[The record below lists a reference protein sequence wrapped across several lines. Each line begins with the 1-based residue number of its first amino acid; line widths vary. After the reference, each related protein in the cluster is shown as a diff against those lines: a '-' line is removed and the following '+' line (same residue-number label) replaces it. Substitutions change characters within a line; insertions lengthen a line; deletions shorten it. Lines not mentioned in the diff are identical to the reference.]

1 MHLVTN
7 PSRVDDAAAV
17 MGNEDFIQ
25 LDLPAVA
32 INAEIAHP
40 GRPGGTKPGEFAV
53 EVTGIGETSAIDH
66 LLILV
71 HRITMGGAILPVGL
85 FFQRVDQRNS
95 ARIG

>member
-1 MHLVTN
+1 MPAVVGHVDLVQ
-7 PSRVDDAAAV
+7 
-17 MGNEDFIQ
+17 F
-25 LDLPAVA
+25 DLPVAA
-32 INAEIAHP
+32 INAEIADP

>member
-1 MHLVTN
+1 
-7 PSRVDDAAAV
+7 

-40 GRPGGTKPGEFAV
+40 GRPGGTKPREFTV
-53 EVTGIGETSAIDH
+53 EITRIGETSAIDH

-71 HRITMGGAILPVGL
+71 HRITMGGAILPIGL
-85 FFQRVDQRNS
+85 LFQRLN
-95 ARIG
+95 